1 MSVAIENFET
11 ACHRPCPDMPHH
23 SLNATQ
29 KQKGLACLQRV
40 RGELREKLLAPL
52 RKQRAELV
60 AKAGDEETS
69 PVKRS
74 LLTQEINRI
83 DAKAQRIIDR
93 WS

>member
-11 ACHRPCPDMPHH
+11 ACHRPCPDMAHH

-40 RGELREKLLAPL
+40 RGELREKLLEPL
-52 RKQRAELV
+52 RKKRAELV
-60 AKAGDEETS
+60 AKSNDEEIS

-74 LLTQEINRI
+74 LLKQEINRI

>member
-1 MSVAIENFET
+1 MLT
-11 ACHRPCPDMPHH
+11 
-23 SLNATQ
+23 
-29 KQKGLACLQRV
+29 
-40 RGELREKLLAPL
+40 PL

-60 AKAGDEETS
+60 AKSNDEEIS

-74 LLTQEINRI
+74 LLKQEINRI

>member
-1 MSVAIENFET
+1 MSVAIQSFEA
-11 ACHRPCPDMPHH
+11 ACHQPCPDMPHH
-23 SLNATQ
+23 SLNAAQ

-40 RGELREKLLAPL
+40 RAELREKMLVPL

-69 PVKRS
+69 PIKRS
-74 LLTQEINRI
+74 LLMQEISRI